1 MTKSP
6 TSDDRRERGELAP
19 VELLPP
25 QQAWAWRWIA
35 LGVVLVMIAGAC
47 ANIRNPERFFADRML
62 ATGDVHVLD
71 TSDDRPMAAFAR
83 SLSSPPEDA
92 HMTLV
97 KSDWQ
102 SRTYQV
108 SLTAPS
114 RDVAIAELDALLE
127 RFRGEFTKDT
137 GRDVSAFSSPW
148 VVPVQT
154 PAVQAWARR
163 IRNVLWGA
171 VAAGAVSVVGGVW
184 MMWASVKGDKRKLA
198 ALLFQAED
206 PEVGDGPR

>member
-1 MTKSP
+1 MTESS
-6 TSDDRRERGELAP
+6 TSDDRRPGGEMAP

-25 QQAWAWRWIA
+25 RQAWGRRWIF
-35 LGVVLVMIAGAC
+35 LGVVFVMIAGAC

-71 TSDDRPMAAFAR
+71 TSDVEPMAAFAR
-83 SLSSPPEDA
+83 ALSSPPEDA

-108 SLTAPS
+108 LLSAPS
-114 RDVAIAELDALLE
+114 RDAALAQLEALLG
-127 RFRGEFTKDT
+127 RFRSEFTKGS
-137 GRDVSAFSSPW
+137 GRNTDAFADRW
-148 VVPVQT
+148 VVPVPT

-163 IRNVLWGA
+163 IKYVLRGL
-171 VAAGAVSVVGGVW
+171 VGAGAASVALGAW
-184 MMWASVKGDKRKLA
+184 MLWTSVKGDRRK
-198 ALLFQAED
+198 FAELVFDTDD
-206 PEVGDGPR
+206 PPGDGAP